1 MELSQTQKTNLKKQ
15 LKESY
20 QKAFLDLLQQKV
32 GENPPD
38 YDWIVKLYKEI
49 RKKLIFFLKKGSAYR
64 ISIEE
69 GLDVTIFEQMLRN
82 NAFKGIEFYNLVD
95 FIFEKCLEM
104 GSPARDNEVKKLKKE
119 IIDLMKN
126 NGTFAELVPLFIKN
140 ANISIDWIHDDMR
153 DLKKN
158 LSKTSEKKRKI

>member
-95 FIFEKCLEM
+95 FIFEKCLE
-104 GSPARDNEVKKLKKE
+104 NHVV
-119 IIDLMKN
+119 
-126 NGTFAELVPLFIKN
+126 F
-140 ANISIDWIHDDMR
+140 
-153 DLKKN
+153 DLK
-158 LSKTSEKKRKI
+158 SW